1 MSQVHAAFL
10 TLYNHASNLLLELK
24 RGELRI
30 EGALKV
36 KLDAFE
42 SAVAHSKLVIPL
54 VNNPAPVQES
64 ASGPFDGGPVSAGAA
79 APKPAEPSA
88 EDIDRQLFQ
97 QGADMARRDEPL
109 PEEASGALKRGYWSV
124 KPQIGDPGEK
134 PATPPP
140 APAAPE
146 SAPAS

>member
-54 VNNPAPVQES
+54 VNNPA
-64 ASGPFDGGPVSAGAA
+64 
-79 APKPAEPSA
+79 PSA